1 MAWTQADLTALD
13 NAFKSGASS
22 CTYADGRRTD
32 WRSVDEYLKL
42 RALALSEIATSAGS
56 ATGLCTFAS
65 YSRD

>member
-1 MAWTQADLTALD
+1 MAWTQADLTTLD

-22 CTYADGRRTD
+22 CTIGDKRTD

-42 RALALSEIATSAGS
+42 RALALSDIATSAGS
-56 ATGLCTFAS
+56 PTSLCTFAS